1 MGKSIK
7 KEEKEKAPVKMQ
19 ASPKKKKG
27 IKGIVRIAGSDMFGE
42 VPLKMAI
49 MKVRGIGHSCGLA
62 LSRVVSEK
70 LNVPLTTQVGD
81 LTEQQMSQ
89 IDSILENIHEYVPV
103 YMLNRRKDP
112 DDGKDR
118 HVITNDLIFANRQ
131 DVEKEK
137 KVYSWK
143 GYRHAYGKKVR
154 GQRTKNTGRHGKA
167 VGVSKKSLI
176 PQKGA
181 TAPAAAKPAEAKK

>member
-7 KEEKEKAPVKMQ
+7 KENKEIKEKTPSKPQ
-19 ASPKKKKG
+19 SPQKKKKG

-42 VPLKMAI
+42 VPLRMAI
-49 MKVRGIGHSCGLA
+49 MKVRGIGHSSGLA
-62 LSRVVSEK
+62 LSRIVSQK
-70 LNVPLTTQVGD
+70 LNVSLDTQVGD

-89 IDSILENIHEYVPV
+89 IDQILENIQDHLPV

-112 DDGKDR
+112 EDGKDK

-131 DVEKEK
+131 DVEREK

-167 VGVSKKSLI
+167 VGVSKKSMI

-181 TAPAAAKPAEAKK
+181 AKTAAPAKK

>member
-7 KEEKEKAPVKMQ
+7 KENKEKSQPKVQTAP
-19 ASPKKKKG
+19 APKKKKG
-27 IKGIVRIAGSDMFGE
+27 IKGIIRIAGSDMFGE
-42 VPLKMAI
+42 VPLRMAV
-49 MKVRGIGHSCGLA
+49 MKVRGVGHSCGIT
-62 LSRVVSEK
+62 LSRVISEK
-70 LNVPLTTQVGD
+70 LNVSLDTQVGD
-81 LTEQQMSQ
+81 LSEEQMGQ
-89 IDSILENIHEYVPV
+89 IDKILENICDYLPP
-103 YMLNRRKDP
+103 YMFNRRKDP
-112 DDGKDR
+112 EDGKDR

-131 DVEKEK
+131 DIEKEK

-181 TAPAAAKPAEAKK
+181 AASPAKKEEKK